1 MKKDK
6 NNKLP
11 LFFKPILWSY
21 DFNSIDTEEDKRVII
36 INAINY
42 GDLKHWRWITKNYGK
57 KNVKEM
63 LMKIPFTEIRA
74 RVVPLVSI
82 IFSINK
88 FNHALRG
95 NVQH

>member
-21 DFNSIDTEEDKRVII
+21 DFNSIDTKEDKRVII

-42 GDLKHWRWITKNYGK
+42 GDLKHWRWIVKNYSK
-57 KNVKEM
+57 KNVREI
-63 LMKIPFTEIRA
+63 LMKIPFTEIRS
-74 RVVPLVSI
+74 RVAPLVSI

-95 NVQH
+95 NT